1 MSGRIV
7 HEVMHHAPEDLPRL
21 DFTVLLALAEDA
33 RDKDRTA
40 RNECSDA
47 LLAYKVRST
56 PSSVRNALKR
66 LKDRALIR
74 PVHTK
79 IHKGQQ
85 QNWVITPL
93 SSYHREG
100 ARIIPIRASPNAVT
114 HSADPDEGQCV
125 T

>member
-21 DFTVLLALAEDA
+21 DFTVLIALAEDA

-40 RNECSDA
+40 SHECSDE

-56 PSSVRNALKR
+56 PGSVRNALQR
-66 LKDRALIR
+66 LKQRALIR
-74 PVHTK
+74 PVHSRV
-79 IHKGQQ
+79 HKGQQ

-100 ARIIPIRASPNAVT
+100 ARVIPLKRHPPVT
-114 HSADPDEGQCV
+114 HSEDQERG
-125 T
+125 